1 MNRNGLEKIKKIL
14 LIMIGSISL
23 IVGSIGIILPLLPTT
38 PFLLLSLACFIR
50 SSDRLYDFILNNKYL
65 APYVKDYMNGN
76 GIPKKVK
83 IRAITLIWITIGFS
97 TIFII
102 DKSIIRIVLLST
114 ASIVSLYI
122 LTRPRPDEN
131 IL

>member
-122 LTRPRPDEN
+122 LTRPRLDEN